1 MMRAIVTG
9 GLAALVVAACASAPA
24 EAPAAAPVTTLSDEE
39 FRPLLQTAHFSHKP
53 ERKADE
59 ALTQLM
65 ARPDLSDAQKAE
77 VLYRR
82 GSMRGAFIGN
92 WPQAYPQCAMRD
104 YLAALELGPTE
115 AVEAKIVNDLKYQ
128 VSRRIYF
135 HQEPFLGVPEDCKP
149 YVDQALAKLGPGH

>member
-1 MMRAIVTG
+1 MMRTVLAG
-9 GLAALVVAACASAPA
+9 GLAALVAACASAPS
-24 EAPAAAPVTTLSDEE
+24 EPPAAAPVTPLSDEE
-39 FRPLLQTAHFSHKP
+39 FRPLLQAAHFSHKP

-65 ARPDLSDAQKAE
+65 GRPDLTDAQKAE

-82 GSMRGAFIGN
+82 GSMRGLFIGD

-115 AVEAKIVNDLKYQ
+115 PVEAKIVNDLKYQ

-135 HQEPFLGVPEDCKP
+135 NQAPFLGVPEDCKP
-149 YVDQALAKLGPGH
+149 YVEQALAKLGPGH

>member
-1 MMRAIVTG
+1 MMRAIATA
-9 GLAALVVAACASAPA
+9 GLATLIAACASAPA

-65 ARPDLSDAQKAE
+65 ARPDLTDAQKAE
-77 VLYRR
+77 TLYRR
-82 GSMRGAFIGN
+82 GSLRGLFIAD

-115 AVEAKIVNDLKYQ
+115 AVETKIVNDLKYQ

-135 HQEPFLGVPEDCKP
+135 NQAPFLGVPEDCKP